1 MEISIMENFHTCGH
15 SLKEIKR
22 ERERERE
29 RESEK
34 EREYSGKLAKN
45 SNIFWGNR
53 ITRKSVESVTS

>member
-1 MEISIMENFHTCGH
+1 MELSIMENFHTCGN
-15 SLKEIKR
+15 SLKEIK
-22 ERERERE
+22 RE